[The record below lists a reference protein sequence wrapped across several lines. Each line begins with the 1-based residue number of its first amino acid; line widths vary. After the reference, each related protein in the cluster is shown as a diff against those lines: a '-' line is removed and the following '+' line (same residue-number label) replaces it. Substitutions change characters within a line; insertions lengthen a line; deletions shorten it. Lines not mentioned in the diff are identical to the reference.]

1 MFENKESKLGKGF
14 SNQEPTVQRLEGDI
28 NLRVFK
34 QYLRD

>member
-1 MFENKESKLGKGF
+1 MCENKESKVGKGF

-28 NLRVFK
+28 NQRVFG